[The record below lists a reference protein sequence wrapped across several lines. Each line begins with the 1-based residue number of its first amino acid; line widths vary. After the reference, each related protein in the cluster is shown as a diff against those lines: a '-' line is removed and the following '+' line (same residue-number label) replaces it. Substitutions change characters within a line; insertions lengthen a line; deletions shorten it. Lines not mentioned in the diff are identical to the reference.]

1 MKRCP
6 TCKREFEDSLTY
18 CLDDGSPL
26 VSEVNSDSDATLVT
40 PSPNQSGGRREF
52 PPTQYGQLPGKATVS
67 ASQADIPV
75 MPTYRATPEKRRV
88 WPWVVA
94 GLALLFL
101 FVLVIAAVV
110 AIPKMVGT
118 RTSSRVAPAASP
130 SPDQPDARTPDAS
143 TSGTGAPTDEAT
155 VLSQL
160 TELEKQWTVA
170 NIEGDKNALERILA
184 DEYRGGNPPH
194 TKQQYLDDLKPDP
207 TVKSWE
213 LQDLRVALDGDRA
226 TLDGYLRQENDQ
238 GIEVYSFT
246 DEFVWRDGRW
256 QATGSRTTR
265 VK

>member
-6 TCKREFEDSLTY
+6 TCKREFDDSLTY

-26 VSEVNSDSDATLVT
+26 VAESPPDSEATLVT
-40 PSPNQSGGRREF
+40 PSPGESGGSREL
-52 PPTQYGQLPGKATVS
+52 PPSQYGQLPGKATVS
-67 ASQADIPV
+67 ASQSDIPV

-94 GLALLFL
+94 GLAVLFL

-110 AIPKMVGT
+110 VIPKMVGT
-118 RTSSRVAPAASP
+118 SRNSNRAAQAESPA
-130 SPDQPDARTPDAS
+130 PDQDVTPTPVES
-143 TSGTGAPTDEAT
+143 TSGAPSNEQT

-194 TKQQYLDDLKPDP
+194 SKQQYLDDLQPDP

-213 LQDLRVALDGDRA
+213 LQDLRVDLDGDRA
-226 TLDGYLRQENDQ
+226 TLDGYLRQETDR
-238 GIEVYSFT
+238 GTEVYSFT
-246 DEFVWRDGRW
+246 DEFIWRDGRW